1 MSAIKITPAPDAEEI
16 TADLVAQGKTFFEVA
31 DHLGVSRRTFARW
44 ISHDSDFPEL
54 AKAYKEGKQA
64 FAHNLG
70 SQLMA
75 EAKAELHDNPKLAN
89 AAVARQRLIVDTA
102 KWVSGKLL
110 PKVYGDNLVI
120 DHKHSGE
127 VTVSP
132 LAQLR
137 QLEGGDDARP
147 TRGRVIDAPE
157 EISEDDCF

>member
-1 MSAIKITPAPDAEEI
+1 MKLITPPAHAVELISEMCADGARFFDMADA
-16 TADLVAQGKTFFEVA
+16 
-31 DHLGVSRRTFARW
+31 LGIGRATFAKW
-44 ISHDSDFPEL
+44 VGPDSPFPEL

-64 FAHNLG
+64 YAHALG
-70 SQLMA
+70 MSLMERA
-75 EAKAELHDNPKLAN
+75 EQPLHDNPKLAN

-147 TRGRVIDAPE
+147 TKGRVIDAPE
-157 EISEDDCF
+157 EISEEDCF